1 MLPIAFGMPGGYELV
16 ILAGVVFLFFGN
28 RLPSV
33 MRSLGQSVTEFKKG
47 VNGIEEDMNAATTAD
62 AKPAPTVASA
72 PTVTAT
78 ASAAPQD

>member
-1 MLPIAFGMPGGYELV
+1 MMPLAFGLPGGYELV

-47 VNGIEEDMNAATTAD
+47 VNGIEDDMNAAATAD
-62 AKPAPTVASA
+62 AKPAPTVNTTTS
-72 PTVTAT
+72 TA
-78 ASAAPQD
+78 AHQE